1 LGRSRKQSI
10 WILIQLQTIDNAR
23 RGGYDGRK
31 EVTMRSMGNI
41 IAKRINNYYRNAY
54 LDYGVTGECINITD
68 ITDGISFIEITWKE
82 NGETHSMRIANEME
96 ETPEQI
102 FYIWMEERE

>member
-1 LGRSRKQSI
+1 MQA
-10 WILIQLQTIDNAR
+10 IDKAR

-31 EVTMRSMGNI
+31 EITMRSTGNI

-54 LDYGVTGECINITD
+54 LDYGVIGECINI
-68 ITDGISFIEITWKE
+68 IDGISFIEITWKE
-82 NGETHSMRIANEME
+82 NGETHSMRIANEMG

-102 FYIWMEERE
+102 FYIWMEDRE